1 MFLFLMW
8 ARNNHLRYVFHYVPK
23 LREHNEESVVS
34 FGFWAVVFKTGKKL
48 ITFGSFWWISSLN
61 HI

>member
-34 FGFWAVVFKTGKKL
+34 FGFWAVVFKTGKIAKNSSPSVR
-48 ITFGSFWWISSLN
+48 FGGSVA
-61 HI
+61 

>member
-34 FGFWAVVFKTGKKL
+34 FGFWAVVLKTGKIAKNL
-48 ITFGSFWWISSLN
+48 PPSVPFGGSVP
-61 HI
+61 